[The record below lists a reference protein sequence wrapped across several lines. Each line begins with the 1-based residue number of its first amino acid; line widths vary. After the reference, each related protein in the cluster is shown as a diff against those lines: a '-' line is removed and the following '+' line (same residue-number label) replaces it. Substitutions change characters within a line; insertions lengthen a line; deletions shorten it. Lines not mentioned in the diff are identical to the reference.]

1 MTLKEAARHTWR
13 GHDDEFETHWRFA
26 HNYKKRNPS
35 MYRRTIYPS
44 WMRRAWLYLITHPFS

>member
-44 WMRRAWLYLITHPFS
+44 WMRAWLYLITHPFS